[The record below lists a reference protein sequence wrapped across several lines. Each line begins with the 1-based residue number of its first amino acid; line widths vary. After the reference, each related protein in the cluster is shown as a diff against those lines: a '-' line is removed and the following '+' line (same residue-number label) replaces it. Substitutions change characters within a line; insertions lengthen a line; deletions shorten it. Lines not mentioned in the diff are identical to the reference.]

1 MRVVVWVGVFLCCC
15 GSCGCSGSQT
25 QSVLH
30 VSKTFLNDLGVLR
43 ASSNVYH
50 DDVQEA
56 VASAKKEL
64 AEAKDVKIDL
74 PKVAAEWEK
83 KWKKVDEQTAV
94 LEKNFKA
101 VEHASK
107 AYWNKLDEVTTAITD
122 PKLREREKKKND
134 EAKSKW
140 ADAYENAKTQ
150 IEKAKK
156 LRDKGRDFQNVML
169 AVTLR
174 GQLAEYT
181 ETLNEIAGE
190 AANLLQELERVTEQG
205 KSIVNP

>member
-1 MRVVVWVGVFLCCC
+1 MRVAVWVGVVLCC
-15 GSCGCSGSQT
+15 SGCSGSQT
-25 QSVLH
+25 EAVLH
-30 VSKTFLNDLGVLR
+30 VSKNFLNDLGVLR
-43 ASSNVYH
+43 ASSSVYH

-94 LEKNFKA
+94 LEKNFRA

-122 PKLREREKKKND
+122 PKLRAREKKKND
-134 EAKSKW
+134 EAKGKW
-140 ADAYENAKTQ
+140 EDAYENAKRQ
-150 IEKAKK
+150 IEKARS
-156 LRDKGRDFQNVML
+156 LRNKGRDFHNVML

-181 ETLNEIAGE
+181 DTLNEIAGE
-190 AANLLQELERVTEQG
+190 AATLLQELERVTEQG

>member
-1 MRVVVWVGVFLCCC
+1 MRGAVWVGVVLCCC
-15 GSCGCSGSQT
+15 GCSGCSGSET

-30 VSKTFLNDLGVLR
+30 VSKTFVSDLGALQ
-43 ASSNVYH
+43 ASSTVYH
-50 DDVQEA
+50 DDVQQA
-56 VASAKKEL
+56 VDSAKKEL
-64 AEAKDVKIDL
+64 AAAKDLKIDL

-122 PKLREREKKKND
+122 VKLRGREKQKND

-140 ADAYENAKTQ
+140 EEAYANAKRQ
-150 IEKAKK
+150 IEKAKA
-156 LRDKGRDFQNVML
+156 LRDKGRDFYNVML
-169 AVTLR
+169 AVALR

-181 ETLNEIAGE
+181 ETLNEIAAE
-190 AANLLQELERVTEQG
+190 AATLLQELERVTEQG
-205 KSIVNP
+205 KAIVNP